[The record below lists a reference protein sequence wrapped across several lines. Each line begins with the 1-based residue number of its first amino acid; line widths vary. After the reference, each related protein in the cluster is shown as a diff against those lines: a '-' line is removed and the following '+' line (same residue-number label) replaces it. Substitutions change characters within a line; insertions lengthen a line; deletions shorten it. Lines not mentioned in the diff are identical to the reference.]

1 MPIDATALD
10 SYRSAFGEEGDAFVA
25 DLFETYL
32 RDAPELLANLR
43 QALESGD
50 AKTFERMAHTLKSNS
65 ALIGAKQISELC
77 EEMEAIGKS
86 GALEQAVD
94 KIGPVL
100 AEFEEVKFE
109 LRTIL
114 NKD

>member
-1 MPIDATALD
+1 M
-10 SYRSAFGEEGDAFVA
+10 
-25 DLFETYL
+25 
-32 RDAPELLANLR
+32 ANLR

-65 ALIGAKQISELC
+65 ALIGAMQLSELC

-86 GALEQAVD
+86 GVLKQAVD

-100 AEFEEVKFE
+100 SEFEEVKIE
-109 LRTIL
+109 LSSIL

>member
-1 MPIDATALD
+1 MPIDSTALD
-10 SYRSAFGEEGDAFVA
+10 SYRSAFGEDGDAFVA

-32 RDAPELLANLR
+32 KDAPELLANLR

-65 ALIGAKQISELC
+65 ALIGAMRLSELC

-86 GALEQAVD
+86 GVLEQAVD
-94 KIGPVL
+94 KFGPVL
-100 AEFEEVKFE
+100 SDFEEVKIE
-109 LRTIL
+109 LRSIL

>member
-43 QALESGD
+43 QSLDSGD

-65 ALIGAKQISELC
+65 ALIGAMQISELC

-100 AEFEEVKFE
+100 SEFEEVKIE
-109 LRTIL
+109 LRSIL